1 MPIDTKKVKD
11 RRALKYASLQ
21 EVLADAERLSRGNI
35 KALGNWSAGQIYRHL
50 AITMNNSIDGFDNKA
65 PWYLRAMARLFKKK
79 LLCGP
84 MPPGYQL
91 PPDARASLVPGP
103 TSTEE
108 GLAALR
114 AAIARQDR
122 EPNRAPNPVF
132 GPLTKDEWNQVHL
145 MHSALHMS
153 FLVPQP

>member
-1 MPIDTKKVKD
+1 MPVDTKKVKD
-11 RRALKYASLQ
+11 RRKVKYASLQ
-21 EVLADAERLSRGNI
+21 EVLADAERLSHGHI
-35 KALGNWSAGQIYRHL
+35 KALGNWSAGQVFRHL
-50 AITMNNSIDGFDNKA
+50 ATSFNNSIDGFDAKS
-65 PWYLRAMARLFKKK
+65 PWYFRVMARLMKRK
-79 LLCGP
+79 LLAGT

-91 PPDARASLVPGP
+91 PAGARETLVPGP

-114 AAIARQDR
+114 SAIARQER

-132 GPLTKDEWNQVHL
+132 GDLTRDEWNQVHL

-153 FLVPQP
+153 FLVPQI